1 MRRREFITILG
12 GLAATSPLV
21 ARAQQEKIWR
31 IGWLTP
37 GTITPLFDIFRQ
49 QLKELGYVESKN
61 LVIEKREA
69 EGQFQRLPI
78 LVQELIEF
86 RPDVIVTGAS
96 PATAAAQSASSTIP
110 IVMLSVNDPIGSGF
124 VRSLARPGGNI
135 TGVANMFGDTMGKT
149 VEILHSLV
157 PDARKVAVLLSS
169 NAIHPGQYGLARTA
183 SEAIGLSTVPIL
195 ASTPGDLK
203 EAFQKI
209 LGARCEALFVLADNP
224 IRPSIV
230 SLAAETKIPAIYQ
243 FKEYAAAGGLIS
255 YGASNSEIFKR
266 GAHFVDRI
274 FKGASPGDIPV
285 EQPVHFELVINL
297 KTAKALGLTVS
308 PSLLARAD
316 EVIE

>member
-1 MRRREFITILG
+1 MRRREFIMLIG
-12 GLAATSPLV
+12 GAPATWPLV
-21 ARAQQEKIWR
+21 LRAQQEKIWR

-37 GTITPLFDIFRQ
+37 GTTTQLFDIFRR
-49 QLKELGYVESKN
+49 QLKELGYVEGKN

-69 EGQFQRLPI
+69 EGQYQRLLV
-78 LVQELIEF
+78 LVQELVEL
-86 RPDVIVTGAS
+86 RPDVIIAIAS
-96 PATAAAQSASSTIP
+96 PATAAAQTASSTIP

-124 VRSLARPGGNI
+124 VKSLAQPGGNI

-149 VEILHSLV
+149 VEILHSLAPYV
-157 PDARKVAVLLSS
+157 TKVAVLLSL
-169 NAIHPGQYGLARTA
+169 NAIHPRQYELARNA

-195 ASTPGDLK
+195 APTPADLK

-209 LGARCEALFVLADNP
+209 SQMRCEALFVLADP
-224 IRPSIV
+224 MIRPSIV
-230 SLAAETKIPAIYQ
+230 SFAAEMKIPAIYQ
-243 FKEYAAAGGLIS
+243 FREYADAGGLIS

>member
-49 QLKELGYVESKN
+49 QLKELGYVEGKN

-169 NAIHPGQYGLARTA
+169 NAIHPGQYELARTA

-285 EQPVHFELVINL
+285 EQPVAI
-297 KTAKALGLTVS
+297 GW
-308 PSLLARAD
+308 
-316 EVIE
+316 

>member
-1 MRRREFITILG
+1 MSKAKG
-12 GLAATSPLV
+12 
-21 ARAQQEKIWR
+21 
-31 IGWLTP
+31 
-37 GTITPLFDIFRQ
+37 
-49 QLKELGYVESKN
+49 KN

-169 NAIHPGQYGLARTA
+169 NAIHPGQYELARTA

-308 PSLLARAD
+308 PSLLARVALTR
-316 EVIE
+316 

>member
-1 MRRREFITILG
+1 MRRREFIMLIG
-12 GLAATSPLV
+12 GAPATWPLV
-21 ARAQQEKIWR
+21 LRAQQEKIWR

-37 GTITPLFDIFRQ
+37 GTTTRLFDIFRR
-49 QLKELGYVESKN
+49 QLKELGYVEGKN

-69 EGQFQRLPI
+69 EGQYQRLLV
-78 LVQELIEF
+78 LVQELVEL
-86 RPDVIVTGAS
+86 RPDVIIAIAS
-96 PATAAAQSASSTIP
+96 PATAAAQTASSTIP

-124 VRSLARPGGNI
+124 VKSLAQPGGNI

-149 VEILHSLV
+149 VEILHSLAPYV
-157 PDARKVAVLLSS
+157 TKVAVLLSL
-169 NAIHPGQYGLARTA
+169 NAIHPREYELVRNA

-195 ASTPGDLK
+195 APTPADLKEDELK

-209 LGARCEALFVLADNP
+209 SQMRCEALFVLADP
-224 IRPSIV
+224 MIRPSIV
-230 SLAAETKIPAIYQ
+230 SFAAEMKIPAIYQ
-243 FKEYAAAGGLIS
+243 FREYADAGGLIS

-297 KTAKALGLTVS
+297 KTAKAL
-308 PSLLARAD
+308 
-316 EVIE
+316 